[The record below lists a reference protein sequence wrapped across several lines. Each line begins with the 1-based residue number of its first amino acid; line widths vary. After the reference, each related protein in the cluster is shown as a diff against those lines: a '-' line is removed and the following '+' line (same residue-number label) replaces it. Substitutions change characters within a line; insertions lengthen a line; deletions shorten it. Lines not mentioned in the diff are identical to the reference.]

1 MNKKSLIIIGFIA
14 IGILSFLKINND
26 FLMLWNT
33 NEVNVE
39 TESPLTSEKV
49 KIEFGI
55 SVNTISR
62 TNDMV
67 LFSDRER
74 YTTIYDGKQ
83 LNEIINEYG
92 ENDFLIT
99 YDNEFYYSFRQFKFN
114 RKHQHIYDFR
124 ISKQVNDIVLR
135 VEIKGKDGMKFER
148 KMLKIEEAEKYVCNT
163 PIASKGKVYNMIELK
178 KE

>member
-1 MNKKSLIIIGFIA
+1 MNKKTLIIIVIIT
-14 IGILSFLKINND
+14 IGILSFLKMNND

-62 TNDMV
+62 ANDSV
-67 LFSDRER
+67 LFSNRER
-74 YTTIYDGKQ
+74 YTMIYDGQQ

-99 YDNEFYYSFRQFKFN
+99 YDSEFYYSFRQFKLN
-114 RKHQHIYDFR
+114 RRHQHIYDFR
-124 ISKQVNDIVLR
+124 ISKQVNDIVLK

-148 KMLKIEEAEKYVCNT
+148 KMLKIKEAEKYVCNI
-163 PIASKGKVYNMIELK
+163 PIERKGKVCNMIELK
-178 KE
+178 EE